1 MLNDVFGRPEDSI
14 ICWFVQIF
22 LPSLLKF
29 VLGVLV
35 FLITFV
41 IVIQADD
48 TIELFKDFA
57 AMQVISELDN
67 VAFYL
72 STHGY
77 FGRVLKRDS
86 NASKNIKVTDKTIIF
101 FGLPLRP
108 LVLLVLLVVTM
119 GVFGGVVVTGQ
130 KDLSFFEKKHPNCA
144 IKSRAIIENITNG
157 NCNGGTVNSFECG
170 FDGGGKLDQCE
181 LIV

>member
-1 MLNDVFGRPEDSI
+1 M
-14 ICWFVQIF
+14 
-22 LPSLLKF
+22 
-29 VLGVLV
+29 LV

-67 VAFYL
+67 VAFHL
-72 STHGY
+72 SIHGY

-86 NASKNIKVTDKTIIF
+86 NASKNIKVTDRTVIF

-108 LVLLVLLVVTM
+108 LVLLVLLVTSM
-119 GVFGGVVVTGQ
+119 SVFLGIVVIGQ
-130 KDLSFFEKKHPNCA
+130 ENLSIFEKKYPNCG
-144 IKSRAIIENITNG
+144 IKNGTIIANINNG
-157 NCNGGTVNSFECG
+157 DCNGGTVNSFKCG
-170 FDGGGKLDQCE
+170 FDGGGKLDKCE
-181 LIV
+181 LII